1 MKHLSALLILL
12 LILMFPCFSSDE
24 DLYRAASMGNPSDV
38 VLAAVSTGSLFVEEE
53 DGWNA
58 LFYAAT
64 NNAIVESR
72 NLAGVT
78 ALMHGAVYNQNLDVL
93 DELINTGAEI
103 DTTSITGMSA
113 LVNAARHNNNS
124 SITSRLLS
132 HGVSIHSSDGR
143 DRHP

>member
-64 NNAIVESR
+64 NNAD
-72 NLAGVT
+72 VT
-78 ALMHGAVYNQNLDVL
+78 VLQLLLDNGFAVNQTDNQGMTPLMYCCEYNKAVFKNQ
-93 DELINTGAEI
+93 
-103 DTTSITGMSA
+103 
-113 LVNAARHNNNS
+113 
-124 SITSRLLS
+124 
-132 HGVSIHSSDGR
+132 
-143 DRHP
+143 

>member
-64 NNAIVESR
+64 NRDAQHCR
-72 NLAGVT
+72 R
-78 ALMHGAVYNQNLDVL
+78 YRLDVCGYVQS
-93 DELINTGAEI
+93 E
-103 DTTSITGMSA
+103 
-113 LVNAARHNNNS
+113 
-124 SITSRLLS
+124 
-132 HGVSIHSSDGR
+132 
-143 DRHP
+143 P